1 MMVRPKKKAPTHK
14 GAEPTSKP
22 VARAFTFPAPI
33 RGWIL
38 SENVSI
44 AQPGGA
50 LTLDNW
56 VCTTTGIEARGGTR
70 AHVTLESAATSL
82 FAYRSG
88 STELFFGAT
97 ASKIYD
103 ISAASDV
110 TPPVSVSG
118 QTGGAYSTQQFGTAG
133 GDYLYAVNGADSAQ
147 LFDGAA
153 WTLINAGSTPAVTGV
168 STDSFSHVWAFANR
182 LFFVETGTQNAWYL
196 PVDSIGGAASA
207 FSLAGIFKKGGSLL
221 FGATW
226 SLDAGDGL
234 DDKCI
239 FISTEGE
246 VAVYEGSNPGSA
258 ADWRKV
264 GVYQITK
271 PLGANATMQAGGDL
285 LIATENGLVPI
296 SAAIQRDVAALELAA
311 VSRDITPHWQRQ
323 VSITGG
329 RSWEI
334 VKWPQKNRMI
344 ISQPGDPEKTA
355 LIANLQTGGWSRV
368 TGWDSQCLGFYD
380 ESAFYG
386 DSLGTIHRME
396 SGGSDNGTPYTC
408 TYIGQHE
415 GMGVPGMEKM
425 VTQMRATFKTGTTF
439 SALITAKTDY
449 DQTPA
454 TAPSAPADDLDLAI
468 WDIAKWDAAIWDAGG
483 LPQTRAAWTSIGR
496 TGRTVAPEVQITCG
510 NTAKPIVELV
520 SIDASFEIGALV
532 T

>member
-1 MMVRPKKKAPTHK
+1 MQVRPKKKAPTRK
-14 GAEPTSKP
+14 GPEPTSKP
-22 VARAFTFPAPI
+22 QARAHTFPAPI

-38 SENVSI
+38 NENVSI

-56 VCTTTGIEARGGTR
+56 ICTTTGIEARGGTL
-70 AHVTLESAATSL
+70 AHVTLEAAATAL
-82 FAYRSG
+82 FTYRSG
-88 STELFFGAT
+88 ATELFFGTTAT
-97 ASKIYD
+97 KIYD
-103 ISAASDV
+103 ISAA
-110 TPPVSVSG
+110 TAGIPPISVSG
-118 QTGGAYSTQQFGTAG
+118 QTGGQYSTQQFGTAG
-133 GDYLYAVNGADSAQ
+133 GDYLYAVNGADNAQ
-147 LFDGAA
+147 LFDGAT
-153 WTLINAGSTPAVTGV
+153 WTLIDGASTPAITGV
-168 STDSFSHVWAFANR
+168 STDTLSNVWAFANR
-182 LFFVETGTQNAWYL
+182 LFFVEKTTLNAWYL
-196 PVDSIGGAASA
+196 PVDSIGGLANA

-239 FISTEGE
+239 FVSTEGE
-246 VAVYEGSNPGSA
+246 VAVYEGTNPGSA

-271 PLGANATMQAGGDL
+271 PLGAKAVMQAGGDL
-285 LIATENGLVPI
+285 LIATESGLVPI

-311 VSRDITPHWQRQ
+311 VSKNITPHWQSQ
-323 VSITGG
+323 GSVTGG
-329 RSWEI
+329 ADWEI

-344 ISQPGDPEKTA
+344 VSQPNDPERTA
-355 LIANLQTGGWSRV
+355 LVANLQTGGWSRM

-386 DSLGTIHRME
+386 DGLGTVYRME
-396 SGGSDNGTPYTC
+396 AGGSDNGTPYTC

-415 GMGVPGMEKM
+415 SMGIPGMEK
-425 VTQMRATFKTGTTF
+425 VVSQMRATFKVGTPLN
-439 SALITAKTDY
+439 ALITAKTDY
-449 DQTPA
+449 DETPA
-454 TAPSAPADDLDLAI
+454 TAPSAPVDSLDLAI
-468 WDIAKWDAAIWDAGG
+468 WDVAEWDNAVWDAGG
-483 LPQTRAAWTSIGR
+483 LLQTRAAWSAIGR

-510 NTAKPIVELV
+510 NTAIPVIELV